1 VSRRGNMPVLQAV
14 LADAFRASI
23 ALIQANIIWFL
34 LTIPVVTAFPALGG
48 LYYATNQIAHGRSAD
63 WRTFLTGFRAHFWL
77 SWRWGLVNVLVLGVI
92 GISLWLY
99 THVGVSWL
107 GWVHSVALG
116 LLLLWGIL
124 QLYTFPLL
132 LEQTD
137 RRMPVALRNS
147 GAILLR
153 RPIFTLGVALGFALV
168 AVPSVYI
175 FPPAWIFI
183 SASLCTYLANR
194 AVIDSI
200 GRMARAESDPGS

>member
-23 ALIQANIIWFL
+23 SLFQVNVIWFL
-34 LTIPVVTAFPALGG
+34 LTIPLVTALPALGG
-48 LYYATNQIAHGRSAD
+48 LYYATNQMAHGRSAD
-63 WRTFLTGFRAHFWL
+63 WRTFLTGFRTHFWL
-77 SWRWGLVNVLVLGVI
+77 SWRWGLVNALVLGVI
-92 GISLWLY
+92 GINLWLY
-99 THVGVSWL
+99 THAGVSWL
-107 GWVHSVALG
+107 RWVHSVALG
-116 LLLLWGIL
+116 LLLLWGTL

-132 LEQTD
+132 LEQVD
-137 RRMPVALRNS
+137 RRMSLALRAS
-147 GAILLR
+147 AEILLR

-168 AVPSVYI
+168 AVPSVYL

-200 GRMARAESDPGS
+200 GRMVRTGPGPSS

>member
-1 VSRRGNMPVLQAV
+1 
-14 LADAFRASI
+14 
-23 ALIQANIIWFL
+23 
-34 LTIPVVTAFPALGG
+34 
-48 LYYATNQIAHGRSAD
+48 
-63 WRTFLTGFRAHFWL
+63 
-77 SWRWGLVNVLVLGVI
+77 
-92 GISLWLY
+92 
-99 THVGVSWL
+99 
-107 GWVHSVALG
+107 
-116 LLLLWGIL
+116 LWGIL

-168 AVPSVYI
+168 AVSSVYV

-183 SASLCTYLANR
+183 SASLCAYLANW

-200 GRMARAESDPGS
+200 GWMARAASGLSS